1 MIGIIGHPDVPWTG
15 VMPDSAAPGQ
25 PREPGTGIAATQH
38 AVQATASEWARIREL
53 AAAAGMDLS
62 RYIVH
67 RATQPDPLPA
77 VVLRRAVRE
86 LLLLSKLEE
95 ERMAD
100 MGLED
105 RRSALGDAVDADRTD
120 HGRWRAVSASADPE
134 GGPAPKP

>member
-1 MIGIIGHPDVPWTG
+1 MSRGPA
-15 VMPDSAAPGQ
+15 S
-25 PREPGTGIAATQH
+25 RRTQH
-38 AVQATASEWARIREL
+38 AVQATANEWARIREL

-100 MGLED
+100 MALED
-105 RRSALGDAVDADRTD
+105 RWRALGDAVDAWLVREAELDRLTD
-120 HGRWRAVSASADPE
+120 PGADGRWRAVSASADPE

>member
-1 MIGIIGHPDVPWTG
+1 
-15 VMPDSAAPGQ
+15 
-25 PREPGTGIAATQH
+25 
-38 AVQATASEWARIREL
+38 
-53 AAAAGMDLS
+53 MDLS

-100 MGLED
+100 MGLETAG
-105 RRSALGDAVDADRTD
+105 RLSAMPSTRG
-120 HGRWRAVSASADPE
+120 SS
-134 GGPAPKP
+134 GGGARPA

>member
-1 MIGIIGHPDVPWTG
+1 MSRGPA
-15 VMPDSAAPGQ
+15 S
-25 PREPGTGIAATQH
+25 RRTQH

-95 ERMAD
+95 QRMAD
-100 MGLED
+100 MALED
-105 RRSALGDAVDADRTD
+105 RWRALGDAVDAWLVREAELDRLTD
-120 HGRWRAVSASADPE
+120 PGADGRWRAVSASADPE

>member
-1 MIGIIGHPDVPWTG
+1 MSRGPA
-15 VMPDSAAPGQ
+15 S
-25 PREPGTGIAATQH
+25 RRTQH

-105 RRSALGDAVDADRTD
+105 RRSALGDAVDAWLVREAELDRLTD
-120 HGRWRAVSASADPE
+120 PGADGRWRAVSASADPE

>member
-1 MIGIIGHPDVPWTG
+1 MSRGPA
-15 VMPDSAAPGQ
+15 S
-25 PREPGTGIAATQH
+25 RRTQH
-38 AVQATASEWARIREL
+38 AVQATANEWARIREL

-95 ERMAD
+95 QRMAD
-100 MGLED
+100 MALED
-105 RRSALGDAVDADRTD
+105 RWRALGDAVDAWLVREAELDRLTD
-120 HGRWRAVSASADPE
+120 PGADGRWRAVSASADPE

>member
-1 MIGIIGHPDVPWTG
+1 MSRGPA
-15 VMPDSAAPGQ
+15 S
-25 PREPGTGIAATQH
+25 RRTQH
-38 AVQATASEWARIREL
+38 AVQATANEWARIREL
-53 AAAAGMDLS
+53 AAGAGMDLS

-100 MGLED
+100 MALED
-105 RRSALGDAVDADRTD
+105 RWRALGDAVDAWLVREAELDRLTD
-120 HGRWRAVSASADPE
+120 PGADGRWRAVSASADPE

>member
-1 MIGIIGHPDVPWTG
+1 MSRGPA
-15 VMPDSAAPGQ
+15 S
-25 PREPGTGIAATQH
+25 RRTQH

-100 MGLED
+100 MALED
-105 RRSALGDAVDADRTD
+105 RWRALGDAVDAWLVREAELDRLTD
-120 HGRWRAVSASADPE
+120 PGAAGRWRAASASADPE

>member
-1 MIGIIGHPDVPWTG
+1 MSRGPA
-15 VMPDSAAPGQ
+15 S
-25 PREPGTGIAATQH
+25 RRTQH
-38 AVQATASEWARIREL
+38 AVQATANEWARIREF

-100 MGLED
+100 MALED
-105 RRSALGDAVDADRTD
+105 RWRALGDAVDAWLVREAELDRLTD
-120 HGRWRAVSASADPE
+120 PGADGRWRAVSASADPE

>member
-1 MIGIIGHPDVPWTG
+1 MSRGPA
-15 VMPDSAAPGQ
+15 S
-25 PREPGTGIAATQH
+25 RRTQH
-38 AVQATASEWARIREL
+38 AVQATANEWARIREL

-100 MGLED
+100 MALED
-105 RRSALGDAVDADRTD
+105 RWRALGDAVDAWLDREAELDRLTD
-120 HGRWRAVSASADPE
+120 PGAEGRWRAVSASADPE

>member
-1 MIGIIGHPDVPWTG
+1 MSRGPA
-15 VMPDSAAPGQ
+15 S
-25 PREPGTGIAATQH
+25 RRTQH
-38 AVQATASEWARIREL
+38 AVQATANEWARIREL
-53 AAAAGMDLS
+53 PAAAGMDLS

-100 MGLED
+100 MALED
-105 RRSALGDAVDADRTD
+105 RWRALGDAVDAWLVREAELDRLTD
-120 HGRWRAVSASADPE
+120 PGADGRWRAVSASADPE

>member
-1 MIGIIGHPDVPWTG
+1 MSRGPA
-15 VMPDSAAPGQ
+15 S
-25 PREPGTGIAATQH
+25 RRTQH
-38 AVQATASEWARIREL
+38 AVQATANEWARIREL
-53 AAAAGMDLS
+53 AAEAGMDLS

-105 RRSALGDAVDADRTD
+105 RWRALGDAVDAWLDREAELDRLTD
-120 HGRWRAVSASADPE
+120 PGADGRWRAVSASADPE

>member
-1 MIGIIGHPDVPWTG
+1 MSRGPA
-15 VMPDSAAPGQ
+15 S
-25 PREPGTGIAATQH
+25 RRTQH
-38 AVQATASEWARIREL
+38 AVQATANEWARIREL

-95 ERMAD
+95 QRMAD
-100 MGLED
+100 MALED
-105 RRSALGDAVDADRTD
+105 RWRALGDAVDAWLDREAELDRLTD
-120 HGRWRAVSASADPE
+120 PGADGRWRAVSASADPE